1 MTNMITMSKSDFD
14 AALETA
20 KQAGRE
26 EAILEI
32 KRISSLCHDMDQQEI
47 VVQFVGEFRNAE
59 RRLRMNEK

>member
-1 MTNMITMSKSDFD
+1 MIIMSKSDFD